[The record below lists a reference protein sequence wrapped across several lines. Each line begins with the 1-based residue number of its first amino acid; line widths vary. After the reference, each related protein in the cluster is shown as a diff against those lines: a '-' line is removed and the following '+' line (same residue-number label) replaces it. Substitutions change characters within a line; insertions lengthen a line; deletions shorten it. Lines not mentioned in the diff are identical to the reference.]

1 MTDVAIFH
9 ADLYQAGYD
18 FNTASINLQSDTPY
32 LIGDDAG
39 VEAPIGRNQ
48 LRAELNRRMDE
59 LHDAVFSYWEATSA
73 LASSAFAITSKYS
86 ELDEE
91 LSGEGT
97 P

>member
-9 ADLYQAGYD
+9 ADLSAAGSA
-18 FNTASINLQSDTPY
+18 FSEASLDLQFDITS
-32 LIGDDAG
+32 LIGDDPG

-48 LRAELNRRMDE
+48 LRAELNRRIDE
-59 LHDAVFSYWEATSA
+59 LHDAVFSSWESASA
-73 LASSAFAITSKYS
+73 LSSSAFAITSRYS

-91 LSGEGT
+91 LSGEGS

>member
-9 ADLYQAGYD
+9 AELSQSGSAFSTAALDLQFD
-18 FNTASINLQSDTPY
+18 ITN
-32 LIGDDAG
+32 LIGDDPG

-48 LRAELNRRMDE
+48 LRAELNRRIDE
-59 LHDAVFSYWEATSA
+59 LHDAVFSYWESTAA
-73 LASSAFAITSKYS
+73 LSSSAFAITADYS

>member
-9 ADLYQAGYD
+9 ADLYEAGSS
-18 FNTASINLQSDTPY
+18 FSAASMDLQSDTTN
-32 LIGDDAG
+32 LVGDDAG

-48 LRAELNRRMDE
+48 LRAELNRRIDE

-73 LASSAFAITSKYS
+73 LSSSAFNITSRYS